1 MQIDLNG
8 DNFEIRTAF
17 EMTKKEA
24 MKLGR
29 ISVGYIEISAQ
40 ENSDLLSQYS

>member
-17 EMTKKEA
+17 RNDKK
-24 MKLGR
+24 GSHGIR